1 MARFNVDPILKDV
14 DEFGNALFG
23 SAHAHLQNNIDD
35 FVRTFDETHPESGT
49 RVGPDALAVA
59 FVQLSNCSQKLQV
72 HQKQDDGCWDDLVKY
87 SQQTRQTMDDLDKT
101 LKDAQEKQMIQ
112 GPPFAAEREEYL
124 KKIQEDRHKFER
136 ELQRQRDK
144 IEEYY
149 AKRTRESTLSNL
161 VGAKQQWS

>member
-1 MARFNVDPILKDV
+1 MARFNVDPILKDL
-14 DEFGNALFG
+14 DDFGNALFG
-23 SAHAHLQNNIDD
+23 SAHAHLQKNVDD

-72 HQKQDDGCWDDLVKY
+72 NKQVGWDDLVKH

-101 LKDAQEKQMIQ
+101 LQDAQEKQMMQ
-112 GPPFAAEREEYL
+112 GPPFATEREKYL
-124 KKIQEDRHKFER
+124 KTLQEDRKKFER
-136 ELQRQRDK
+136 ELQRQKDK

-161 VGAKQQWS
+161 VGAKQQWH